1 MMMGKKAF
9 ATSRDMSMERQQ
21 HGEHEISK
29 QRQRQALLKH
39 AYILVALLLR

>member
-1 MMMGKKAF
+1 MMMGKKGF
-9 ATSRDMSMERQQ
+9 ATRRDMRMERQ